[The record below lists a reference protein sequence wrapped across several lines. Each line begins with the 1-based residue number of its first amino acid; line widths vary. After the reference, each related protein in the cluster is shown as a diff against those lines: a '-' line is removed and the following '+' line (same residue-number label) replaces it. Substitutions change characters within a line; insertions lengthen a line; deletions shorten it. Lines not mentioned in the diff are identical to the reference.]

1 MIEASVQ
8 DTGPATAGP
17 AGTQLVAADRSAPL
31 SKCVEDALRTYLHTT
46 DGHDVS
52 DLHQLVIGEVERPM
66 LATVMAHVDGNLSRA
81 AKILGMTRSTLRKRL
96 NEHGIAR

>member
-1 MIEASVQ
+1 MTEASEQ
-8 DTGPATAGP
+8 GTGPAGIGSTGL
-17 AGTQLVAADRSAPL
+17 QLMAADRTAPL
-31 SKCVEDALRTYLHTT
+31 SKCVEDALRAYLHTT
-46 DGHDVS
+46 DGHDVT

-96 NEHGIAR
+96 QEHGVER